1 VASDPPVE
9 FLVQLAEAL
18 TRAGEPEGLVQPR
31 VDRMAVAYGVP
42 SASVVLL
49 PKLTLAA
56 AAPGE
61 PVALDATAPTEWD
74 LRLDQMAAV
83 ARVAR
88 LADSASVDPD
98 DGMRALD
105 DAAAL
110 PHRFGPVGIVAGHA
124 TISLG
129 ACLILQPTPMVLPAS
144 ALLGALVGVLRLRA
158 RTALTLR
165 VLLPIVAAAV
175 VTLLAFALDP
185 GKTTQESLRALIPPL
200 ITFLPGGL
208 ITSAT
213 LDLVVGHQIS
223 GATRLVAGS
232 MQLVLL
238 ALGIALGAAT
248 VGADL
253 GATTANTPINTISP
267 WAPWLGAIVFG
278 VGSYIHYSGPP
289 GSLRWLLVV
298 LLAAWTGERAGATL
312 LSPQLGAVVGAF
324 VMTPVAAWVERR
336 PSAPPALA
344 TITPAFRLL
353 VPGAVSFIG
362 VAQFF
367 GSRQDAGIGHM
378 VDALV
383 AFILIGI
390 GVFVGQA
397 LVLRV
402 RSGRRPDS
410 PTGPSARCMSV
421 ASHRDGSA
429 HSGRAGQAARA
440 G

>member
-1 VASDPPVE
+1 MAVASGVVSAPSDHAVP

-18 TRAGEPEGLVQPR
+18 TQAGEPEGFVQPR
-31 VDRMAVAYGVP
+31 VARMAAAYRVP
-42 SASVVLL
+42 AARVVVL

-56 AAPGE
+56 AGPGE
-61 PVALDATAPTEWD
+61 PVALDATPATEPD

-83 ARVAR
+83 SRIAR
-88 LADSASVDPD
+88 LADTASVDPD

-105 DAAAL
+105 DAEAL
-110 PHRFGPVGIVAGHA
+110 PHRFGPVGIVAGHT
-124 TISLG
+124 TITLG
-129 ACLILQPTPMVLPAS
+129 ACLILQPTPAVLLTS
-144 ALLGALVGVLRLRA
+144 ALLGTLVGLLMLRA
-158 RTALTLR
+158 RTAPTLR
-165 VLLPIVAAAV
+165 VLLPIVAAVLVSLV
-175 VTLLAFALDP
+175 VFVVAP
-185 GKTTQESLRALIPPL
+185 GTKTQESLRELIPPL

-213 LDLVVGHQIS
+213 LDLVVGHLIS

-238 ALGIALGAAT
+238 ALGIAIGATIA
-248 VGADL
+248 GADL
-253 GATTANTPINTISP
+253 NATTTNTPINTLGP
-267 WAPWLGAIVFG
+267 WAPWLGALVFG
-278 VGSYIHYSGPP
+278 VGSYVHYSGPR

-298 LLAAWTGERAGATL
+298 LLAAWTGERVGATL
-312 LSPQLGAVVGAF
+312 LSPQLGAFVGAF

-378 VDALV
+378 INALL
-383 AFILIGI
+383 AFILIGL
-390 GVFVGQA
+390 GVFVGET
-397 LVLRV
+397 LVLRF
-402 RSGRRPDS
+402 RQRN
-410 PTGPSARCMSV
+410 
-421 ASHRDGSA
+421 
-429 HSGRAGQAARA
+429 
-440 G
+440 

>member
-1 VASDPPVE
+1 VVSAASERAVP

-18 TRAGEPEGLVQPR
+18 TQAGEPEGFVQPR
-31 VDRMAVAYGVP
+31 VAQMAAAYRVP
-42 SASVVLL
+42 AARVVVL

-56 AAPGE
+56 AGPGE
-61 PVALDATAPTEWD
+61 PVALDATPATEPD

-83 ARVAR
+83 SWVAR
-88 LADSASVDPD
+88 LADTASVDPD
-98 DGMRALD
+98 AGMRALD
-105 DAAAL
+105 DAEAL

-124 TISLG
+124 TIALG
-129 ACLILQPTPMVLPAS
+129 ACLILQPTPMVLMTS
-144 ALLGALVGVLRLRA
+144 ALLGALVGLLKLRA
-158 RTALTLR
+158 RTAPTLR
-165 VLLPIVAAAV
+165 VLLPIVAAMLVSLLVFAV
-175 VTLLAFALDP
+175 AP
-185 GKTTQESLRALIPPL
+185 GTKTQESLRELIPPL

-213 LDLVVGHQIS
+213 LDLVVGHLIS
-223 GATRLVAGS
+223 GATRFVAGS

-238 ALGIALGAAT
+238 ALGIGIGATIA
-248 VGADL
+248 GADL
-253 GATTANTPINTISP
+253 NATTTNTPINTLGP

-278 VGSYIHYSGPP
+278 VGSYIHYSGPR

-298 LLAAWTGERAGATL
+298 LLAAWTGERVGATL
-312 LSPQLGAVVGAF
+312 LSPQLGAFVGAF
-324 VMTPVAAWVERR
+324 VMTPVAAWVARR

-378 VDALV
+378 INALL
-383 AFILIGI
+383 AFILIGL
-390 GVFVGQA
+390 GVFVGET

-402 RSGRRPDS
+402 RRSRG
-410 PTGPSARCMSV
+410 
-421 ASHRDGSA
+421 
-429 HSGRAGQAARA
+429 
-440 G
+440 

>member
-1 VASDPPVE
+1 VPSVPPDRAVP

-18 TRAGEPEGLVQPR
+18 TQAGEPEGLVQPR
-31 VDRMAVAYGVP
+31 VAQMATAYRVP
-42 SASVVLL
+42 SARVVVL

-56 AAPGE
+56 AGTGE
-61 PVALDATAPTEWD
+61 PVALDATAPTESD

-88 LADSASVDPD
+88 LADSASVNPD
-98 DGMRALD
+98 AGMRALD
-105 DAAAL
+105 DAEAL
-110 PHRFGPVGIVAGHA
+110 PHRFGPIGIVAGH
-124 TISLG
+124 TVITLG
-129 ACLILQPTPMVLPAS
+129 ACLILQPTPVVLLAS
-144 ALLGALVGVLRLRA
+144 AVLGTLVGLLKLRA
-158 RTALTLR
+158 HTAPTLR
-165 VLLPIVAAAV
+165 VLLPIVAAV
-175 VTLLAFALDP
+175 LVSFLAFTVDP
-185 GKTTQESLRALIPPL
+185 GTTTQQSLRALIPPL

-213 LDLVVGHQIS
+213 LDLVVGHLIS

-238 ALGIALGAAT
+238 ALGIAIGAVIA
-248 VGADL
+248 GADL
-253 GATTANTPINTISP
+253 NATTSNTPINTLGP

-289 GSLRWLLVV
+289 GSLPWLLVV
-298 LLAAWTGERAGATL
+298 LLSAWIGERVGATL
-312 LSPQLGAVVGAF
+312 LAPQLGAFVGAF

-344 TITPAFRLL
+344 MITPAFRLL

-390 GVFVGQA
+390 GVFVGET
-397 LVLRV
+397 LVLRF
-402 RSGRRPDS
+402 RARPRVD
-410 PTGPSARCMSV
+410 PV
-421 ASHRDGSA
+421 
-429 HSGRAGQAARA
+429 
-440 G
+440 